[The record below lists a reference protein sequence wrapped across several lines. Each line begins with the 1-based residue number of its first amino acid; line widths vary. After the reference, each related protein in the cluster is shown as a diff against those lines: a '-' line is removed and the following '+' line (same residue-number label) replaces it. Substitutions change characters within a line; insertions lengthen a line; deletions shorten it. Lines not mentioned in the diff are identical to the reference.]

1 MLDIPD
7 KEDKDPSSRWWDE
20 LLIPLCQLYSLPLTV
35 HSDSLR
41 FLLLSAAHIILSLE
55 EMQGK
60 KDQNGVTSQR
70 PKLASL
76 HLAFKQP
83 HTAL

>member
-7 KEDKDPSSRWWDE
+7 KKDKDPSYRQRAV
-20 LLIPLCQLYSLPLTV
+20 LLVPLCQIDSLPWTV

-41 FLLLSAAHIILSLE
+41 FFLLSAAHIVLSLE
-55 EMQGK
+55 EMQEK

-70 PKLASL
+70 PKLANL

-83 HTAL
+83 QTAL